1 MLHAKQKLLKTVI
14 AAAIATSFLGGTAWS
29 QRPRRPNET
38 ERTPRPVPAKKVK
51 GPRALGV
58 IEIAPN
64 GKAARLVPITILVG
78 DQWYDAGLYM
88 ASPVPMALDS
98 ETVYEGETAGEPAGL
113 FTVTA
118 AQQLGEDWFGVGKW
132 KPKGSEP
139 APKKVVD
146 GKSGGASSGDD
157 ERPVLR
163 RPHASSSESSAPST
177 PPASAPSAPAATPT
191 SAQPGA
197 TNPGTTTASAAPTS
211 EPTTADSKTADAK
224 PVAQTPA
231 TPPEENSNRP
241 TLRRGKPG
249 VEQAESIPFPTSP
262 ADFKPGAKPGA
273 TGKAGELPPEPHF
286 RMIAAISDA
295 GGPEPHSYVFHT
307 NPGEREEYTRQMIAL
322 ASQSLQKF
330 VTAHSKGLHAPAVTA
345 ENSRLDIFDISSN
358 NEPVLVLTVRIPPSE
373 AVAAKSTVAKT
384 TSSAT
389 KKKLPQPVAAPPA
402 NVSGVE
408 YDATIVARVAVTGE
422 LRKLFES
429 VTDSTRLDAYPK
441 LDLIDVVDANGDS
454 VGELLFRET
463 YDRGHAYVLYRAGM
477 DKLWPLF
484 ESSQR

>member
-1 MLHAKQKLLKTVI
+1 MF
-14 AAAIATSFLGGTAWS
+14 AAAVLSLILGGPAWS
-29 QRPRRPNET
+29 QRPPRHNES
-38 ERTPRPVPAKKVK
+38 EEGPRPAPRKKEKEK
-51 GPRALGV
+51 GPRALGI

-98 ETVYEGETAGEPAGL
+98 QTVYEGETAGEPAGL

-118 AQQLGEDWFGVGKW
+118 AQQLGENWFGVGTW

-139 APKKVVD
+139 APKKVAE
-146 GKSGGASSGDD
+146 GKPGASSDDD
-157 ERPVLR
+157 ERPVLK
-163 RPHASSSESSAPST
+163 RPHTSSTESSTPST
-177 PPASAPSAPAATPT
+177 TAPATT
-191 SAQPGA
+191 TTTAQPGA
-197 TNPGTTTASAAPTS
+197 PTPGATTASNAPTA
-211 EPTTADSKTADAK
+211 EPKTETKSADAK
-224 PVAQTPA
+224 PPVQTPA
-231 TPPEENSNRP
+231 APPEENANRP

-262 ADFKPGAKPGA
+262 ADLRPTVGSKPGVPA
-273 TGKAGELPPEPHF
+273 KAGELPPQPQF

-295 GGPEPHSYVFHT
+295 GGPEPRSYVFHT
-307 NPGEREEYTRQMIAL
+307 NPGEREEYTRQMTAL

-330 VTAHSKGLHAPAVTA
+330 VAARSKGLHAPAVTA

-358 NEPVLVLTVRIPPSE
+358 NEPVLVLTVRIPASE
-373 AVAAKSTVAKT
+373 AAAAKSAVAKT
-384 TSSAT
+384 APSST
-389 KKKLPQPVAAPPA
+389 KSRKPPQPVAAPPA

-408 YDATIVARVAVTGE
+408 YYETIVARVAVTGE

-463 YDRGHAYVLYRAGM
+463 YDRGRAYILYRAGM
-477 DKLWPLF
+477 DQLWPLF